1 MLPDTVTQQIID
13 LENARCSAL
22 VDADLAR
29 LDALFDDDLVY
40 IHSTGQSDDKSPYLA
55 LVGNDITVLRAAR
68 HHSGGEGRGDGAVAT
83 GRLRQ
88 TIEFRATAERSE
100 MNVITTQVWRR
111 RGDGWRLSFQATNR

>member
-13 LENARCSAL
+13 LENARCCAL

-40 IHSTGQSDDKSPYLA
+40 IHSTGQIDDKSTYLA
-55 LVGNDITVLRAAR
+55 LVENAITFLRAER
-68 HHSGGEGRGDGAVAT
+68 HNLEVQVRGDVAVAT

-88 TIEFRATAERSE
+88 TIEFRATAERRE